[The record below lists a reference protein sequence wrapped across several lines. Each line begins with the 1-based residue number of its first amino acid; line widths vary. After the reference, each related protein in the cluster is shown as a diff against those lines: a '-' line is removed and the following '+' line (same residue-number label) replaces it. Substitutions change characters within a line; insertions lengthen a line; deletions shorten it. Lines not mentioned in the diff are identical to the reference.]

1 MMAASSSS
9 SFNLSDHLVQDDLP
23 WPASSSSSSQLPFAP
38 SHPPHGAIIGGSQ
51 QWWQQPQMLNCADRH
66 PSDELEV
73 LLSAQGSHH
82 HHHHPSSSVIHP
94 QLSSLLMMQDLGF
107 QWSSCGSFVDTSS
120 SSPMPPP
127 LVNGQQHDGHNKIK
141 EWDRPLTANNSSR
154 SSCASTAMACR
165 DVVLDG
171 GGGGGLPAM
180 AAVAAD
186 LDDGTV
192 LPASVNVPRT
202 TTTRQRPF
210 PAAPPPLP
218 GDAFEILASSRLCK
232 TLLLSQAS
240 SSVLLHN
247 GTTMPLL
254 RSEHVPYGPPAP
266 AHPQGPSIGNYKQC
280 MQMGASCGGRA
291 QHEAACQSMAAA
303 AARPALPV
311 VPSSK
316 KPRVEQRSSTI
327 VPSFKVR
334 KEKLGDRIAA
344 LQQLV
349 SPFGKTDTASVL
361 MEAIGYI
368 KFLQDQVE
376 TLSRPYLKS
385 SRSKK
390 PRPTP
395 RGSSNASAGELEET
409 RPDLRSRGLCLVPLS
424 CTSYVTNE
432 NGVWVPPNFR
442 AN

>member
-1 MMAASSSS
+1 MMMQLMCMTPSNNLLVSSATPKGRCACI
-9 SFNLSDHLVQDDLP
+9 FLFCHGHQWTAGIYIHTYIVIRPPHLVY
-23 WPASSSSSSQLPFAP
+23 PAGQASRMHMHLFDSFYYCR
-38 SHPPHGAIIGGSQ
+38 
-51 QWWQQPQMLNCADRH
+51 NCADRH

-107 QWSSCGSFVDTSS
+107 QWSSCGSFVDTS

-266 AHPQGPSIGNYKQC
+266 AHPQGPSIGNYKQVSQIKVQC
-280 MQMGASCGGRA
+280 RA
-291 QHEAACQSMAAA
+291 C
-303 AARPALPV
+303 V
-311 VPSSK
+311 V
-316 KPRVEQRSSTI
+316 
-327 VPSFKVR
+327 
-334 KEKLGDRIAA
+334 A
-344 LQQLV
+344 
-349 SPFGKTDTASVL
+349 
-361 MEAIGYI
+361 
-368 KFLQDQVE
+368 
-376 TLSRPYLKS
+376 
-385 SRSKK
+385 
-390 PRPTP
+390 
-395 RGSSNASAGELEET
+395 
-409 RPDLRSRGLCLVPLS
+409 
-424 CTSYVTNE
+424 
-432 NGVWVPPNFR
+432 
-442 AN
+442 